1 MLSPATEK
9 ASCKPADSP
18 DCIRILFWNVHKN
31 DLSHEL
37 SLLARDLMIDVVV
50 LLEYIGDPCSI
61 LLRLRQCAD
70 SRFAIPD
77 HTSNRFLVMSRSS
90 FPDFEEVFPANR
102 FSFRRFRYQDEYALL
117 AAFHGFDP
125 LNYDIT
131 NRSALAREMIR
142 DLRQA
147 MEVNQ
152 TNKALIIGDF
162 NFNPYDSVMNEVT
175 GFNAMM
181 TKSCLANS
189 PRKLC
194 GQEFDFFYNPMWSF
208 LGDLYPGSSG
218 TIYYKNSQGNYGW
231 NMFDQVLLHKSLA
244 HSLMDVQ
251 IIHAHPAIRLAN
263 KHGRPNSS
271 VSDHFPLVVSIKR

>member
-1 MLSPATEK
+1 MLSPTTEES
-9 ASCKPADSP
+9 SCKAADPS
-18 DCIRILFWNVHKN
+18 DSIRILFWNVHKN

-37 SLLARDLMIDVVV
+37 SLLVRDLTIDVVV
-50 LLEYIGDPCSI
+50 LLEYIGDPASI

-70 SRFAIPD
+70 ARFAIPN
-77 HTSNRFLVMSRSS
+77 HTSKRFLVMSRSS
-90 FPDFEEVFPANR
+90 VPDFEEVFPAPR
-102 FSFRRFRYQDEYALL
+102 FSFRRFRYQGEYALL

-181 TKSCLANS
+181 TKGCLANGA
-189 PRKLC
+189 RKLC

-208 LGDLYPGSSG
+208 LGDLSPGSSG
-218 TIYYKNSQGNYGW
+218 TIYYKKSQGNYGW
-231 NMFDQVLLHKSLA
+231 NMFDQVLLHQSLA

-251 IIHAHPAIRLAN
+251 IIHAHPAIQLAN
-263 KHGRPNSS
+263 KQGRPNSRL
-271 VSDHFPLVVSIKR
+271 SDHFPLVVSIKR

>member
-1 MLSPATEK
+1 MLSPTTEES
-9 ASCKPADSP
+9 SCKAADPS
-18 DCIRILFWNVHKN
+18 DSIRILFWNVHKN

-37 SLLARDLMIDVVV
+37 SLLVRDLAIDVVV
-50 LLEYIGDPCSI
+50 LLEYIGDPASI

-70 SRFAIPD
+70 ARFAIPN
-77 HTSNRFLVMSRSS
+77 HTSKRFLVMSRSS
-90 FPDFEEVFPANR
+90 VPDFEEVFPAPR
-102 FSFRRFRYQDEYALL
+102 FSFRRFRYQGEYALL

-181 TKSCLANS
+181 TKGCL
-189 PRKLC
+189 
-194 GQEFDFFYNPMWSF
+194 
-208 LGDLYPGSSG
+208 
-218 TIYYKNSQGNYGW
+218 
-231 NMFDQVLLHKSLA
+231 
-244 HSLMDVQ
+244 
-251 IIHAHPAIRLAN
+251 
-263 KHGRPNSS
+263 GRHWKTQPTCAKIG
-271 VSDHFPLVVSIKR
+271 L